1 MNSTIMKRIYI
12 SAFLAGA
19 LAFTGCDIERL
30 PYGSYSAESIQDD
43 PATAVDILLNG
54 CYAQLVAATDVMHR
68 TGEYPGDNIMKQNA
82 TTNNFSQYMSYQHT
96 PTNTHIPTVWKNGY
110 KIIAQ
115 ASNIIDL
122 VKEGESAEVDQKL
135 GEAHFMRGMM
145 YFYLC
150 RIFGRPYYQSP
161 ETNLGVP
168 IVNIPDNLDGLVLP
182 DRATVKEVY
191 GQAVYDLRKAEG
203 LMTEY
208 RSPIYASKYAAQALL
223 ARIYAYMSGTYEN
236 PNATYAD
243 SCYYYANEV
252 IQHGPF
258 ELLPREK
265 FMTYNEIMPDDASQ
279 TETIFAVKRLD
290 SEITNYNP
298 VIGSM
303 YANIQNVGWGEIYAS
318 KKLLD
323 LYDEAGYN
331 DYANRKFTDARAA
344 FIHPQYVEKD
354 GKKNRVFRFVHE
366 LYGKDGNLSGYTY
379 KQLPITETGG
389 VLTVESG
396 GQTYTLQ
403 PVDAV
408 NKKYTIGYNGK
419 SYVGV
424 DDWEVTLNNGY
435 PQFYSYKCSLENG
448 VPQLHSPLVSRLA
461 EMYLLCAEALAKKGD
476 YGTALPLLNKVRER
490 SIPGGGYAVL
500 DAANAKECIMKERQL
515 EMAYEA
521 DRGFDVYRLGE
532 KMVRRYPGFY
542 NTIWEI
548 EPTDSRVVQLL
559 PQSEINAYPGTLTQN
574 PLN

>member
-1 MNSTIMKRIYI
+1 MNSTIMKKIYI

-54 CYAQLVAATDVMHR
+54 CYAQLVSATDVMHR

-122 VKEGESAEVDQKL
+122 VEEGESAEVDQKL

-191 GQAVYDLRKAEG
+191 GQVVYDLRKAEG

-208 RSPIYASKYAAQALL
+208 RSPIYASRYAAQALL
-223 ARIYAYMSGTYEN
+223 ARVYAYMSGTYEN

-258 ELLPREK
+258 ALLSREK
-265 FMTYNEIMPDDASQ
+265 FMTYNEMAPDDASQ

-323 LYDEAGYN
+323 LLEQTGWN
-331 DYANRKFTDARAA
+331 DYANRQFSDARAA
-344 FIHPQYVEKD
+344 FIHPQYVEKE

-366 LYGKDGNLSGYTY
+366 LYDTGGNLSGYTY
-379 KQLPITETGG
+379 KQPAITEEGG
-389 VLTVESG
+389 ALTVKIDE
-396 GQTYTLQ
+396 QTYTLRALDE
-403 PVDAV
+403 P
-408 NKKYTIGYNGK
+408 NKRYLIDYQGK
-419 SYVGV
+419 TYVGS
-424 DDWEVTLNNGY
+424 DDWEIILNNGY
-435 PQFYSYKCSLENG
+435 PEFYSYKCSLETG

-490 SIPGGGYAVL
+490 SIPGGGYATL
-500 DAANAKECIMKERQL
+500 DVANAKERIMRERQL

>member
-1 MNSTIMKRIYI
+1 MKKIYI
-12 SAFLAGA
+12 SALVAAA
-19 LAFTGCDIERL
+19 LAVTGCDIERL
-30 PYGSYSAESIQDD
+30 PYDSYSAETIQDD

-54 CYAQLVAATDVMHR
+54 CYAQLRSATDVMHR

-122 VKEGESAEVDQKL
+122 VEEGESAGVDQKL

-150 RIFGRPYYQSP
+150 RIFGRPYCQSP

-182 DRATVKEVY
+182 DRSTVKEVY
-191 GQAVYDLRKAEG
+191 AQAVYDLRKAEQ

-223 ARIYAYMSGTYEN
+223 ARVYAYMSGTYEN
-236 PNATYAD
+236 PNTTYAD

-258 ELLPREK
+258 ALLPRAK
-265 FMTYNEIMPDDASQ
+265 FMTYNEMTPDDASQ

-323 LYDEAGYN
+323 LYDETGYN
-331 DYANRKFTDARAA
+331 DYANRKFVDARAA

-354 GKKNRVFRFVHE
+354 GKKKRVFRFVHE

-379 KQLPITETGG
+379 KQLPVTEQGG
-389 VLTVESG
+389 VLAVVTEAR
-396 GQTYTLQ
+396 TYTLQ
-403 PVDAV
+403 PVDAA
-408 NKKYTIGYNGK
+408 NKKYRIEYEGK

-424 DDWEVTLNNGY
+424 DDWEVSLNNGY
-435 PQFYSYKCSLENG
+435 PQFYSYKCSLESG
-448 VPQLHSPLVSRLA
+448 VPQLHSPIVSRLA

-476 YGTALPLLNKVRER
+476 YETARGYLNTVRER
-490 SIPGGGYAVL
+490 AIPGAGYATL
-500 DAANAKECIMKERQL
+500 DAAGAKERIMKERQL

-548 EPTDSRVVQLL
+548 EPADPRVVQLL